1 MSNTDETSDGRF
13 ANSCVMQ
20 GDLPSSAATLHP
32 MQVAFDA
39 DQVRGRSGGGDLNPL
54 NPKRSHGKRT
64 AHEIL
69 VRMPAADSKPPGSER
84 IQDMSAEAAP
94 GSFSPGETFP
104 GRGRSVGRETSPP
117 RHKHTKR
124 AVDVLDVARSPGPG
138 KEARARMQRWA
149 EEALQTPEFYAKPVP
164 ALSLDLVFTKTG
176 DQLVAGRSTDRPTA
190 RKLAREIYQKKVA
203 LTERAKRQSKQPT
216 VRAGVAFEQAP
227 PLAAGKN
234 MPAGEHQL
242 PPWFRASGK
251 KPTASSFLSS
261 EQVLRRVTN
270 RGAGVGAWRNE
281 QGDSDALAWKAWEAR
296 QESVLRGGQEPDN
309 LAVFTA
315 KFRDRLFQQHQS
327 SLLPKLTGKRGVAM
341 AKPTKGREE
350 GREGSSGH
358 RVKTS
363 ELFKEHDPVD
373 GWTFGLDAK
382 STKGGFGRQHRA
394 GNCQSG
400 RGGLGQKHRN
410 VDLLENIQRLDPLGL
425 PLASQQICGHTQ
437 PVPGTQLPPTRQVE
451 ASAPRPAENRP
462 STMSRIQRR
471 VEKERKENLS
481 LQAPEPTRH
490 GEDVVETRALMNQ
503 LVAVSRTGQQD
514 TIEAFVTEV
523 LDACAKL
530 CKDHQYHQAEKL
542 YRAVLEYCPDNAP
555 ALCNL
560 GIIIERVHDNPA
572 AAADLYEQALEAL
585 GGQDIECLIHLARC
599 TYRKASDISKP
610 RALLQKVLTMDPA
623 HYGALNNM
631 ALLLLSEWMRSRPHI
646 ESLSKSDSRAISGE
660 VLLLQG
666 GDLTLK
672 RSDSFPDLPGQMGGR
687 ENAAMSAAEV
697 VEAATAAVSLSESF
711 FWKAFES
718 AKDRDDQV
726 SMALALGNLATIQ
739 KMCYANPRQAEILYK
754 RAIGCDPRHPILRRN
769 YARLYHDYFEEKIE
783 TATAVMHGRV
793 KAAAEVLQGG
803 KWTTASTASISTSVP
818 TSRSAAVLGKIAETE
833 YRKALSLCETADVP
847 SEVRS
852 TALKLDLCLNLAS
865 LLCEDAMGQ
874 RWADAKEIYNLAHH
888 CDSSNLQAAMALSA
902 ILWERENRL
911 HEAEAVLRKSL
922 GAHMQHGE
930 NQRRWKKVRSA
941 ASTISKFLA
950 TKADHI
956 EVKKKRFGASLL
968 HASNYMNLAHFEASK
983 WELKASSTFMNLE
996 KFGATSVFDL
1006 DENKEWATATPFQRA
1021 KTELELQEEDHKFSH
1036 EVIQGEWVYVKYSE
1050 PYIVALV
1057 KVKQRKVLAQMVR
1070 LLAVYFD
1077 GGENRQMLL
1086 LPEVHEQELVV
1097 DPPVL
1102 TSLVR
1107 FEILQVLSK
1116 CLHLRRNV
1124 ANSVTDTIENDA
1136 DIRRGAF
1143 RSEHRRGPG
1152 PASRCRRSHSQV

>member
-1 MSNTDETSDGRF
+1 MSSTDETSDGWL
-13 ANSCVMQ
+13 ANSSVMH
-20 GDLPSSAATLHP
+20 GDLPPSAATLHP
-32 MQVAFDA
+32 PVQCAFDA
-39 DQVRGRSGGGDLNPL
+39 VQVRGRPGGGDLNP
-54 NPKRSHGKRT
+54 KQSHGKRT

-69 VRMPAADSKPPGSER
+69 VRMPAADNKPPGPER
-84 IQDMSAEAAP
+84 IQDMSTEAAP
-94 GSFSPGETFP
+94 GSFSP

-117 RHKHTKR
+117 RPKHTKR

-138 KEARARMQRWA
+138 FEARARMQRCA
-149 EEALQTPEFYAKPVP
+149 EEAVQTPEFCAKPVP

-227 PLAAGKN
+227 PLAVGKN
-234 MPAGEHQL
+234 MQAGEHQL
-242 PPWFRASGK
+242 PPWFRASSK
-251 KPTASSFLSS
+251 KPTASGFLSS

-281 QGDSDALAWKAWEAR
+281 QGDRGALAWEAWEAR

-315 KFRDRLFQQHQS
+315 KFRDRLSQQHQS
-327 SLLPKLTGKRGVAM
+327 SLLPKLTGKLGVAM
-341 AKPTKGREE
+341 ARPTKEREE
-350 GREGSSGH
+350 GRAGSSGH
-358 RVKTS
+358 RIKTS

-382 STKGGFGRQHRA
+382 STKGGFGHQHRA
-394 GNCQSG
+394 GNCQSV
-400 RGGLGQKHRN
+400 RGGRGQKHKN

-425 PLASQQICGHTQ
+425 PLASQQTRHQTQ
-437 PVPGTQLPPTRQVE
+437 PVGTQLPPTRQIE
-451 ASAPRPAENRP
+451 ASAPRPTTNRP

-471 VEKERKENLS
+471 VEKEGKENLS
-481 LQAPEPTRH
+481 LQVPEPTRH

-646 ESLSKSDSRAISGE
+646 ESLSKSDSKAISGE

-666 GDLTLK
+666 GDLTVK
-672 RSDSFPDLPGQMGGR
+672 RNDSFASMSAGSIGSFVEGGQ
-687 ENAAMSAAEV
+687 ENAVMSAAEV

-718 AKDRDDQV
+718 AKDRDDRV
-726 SMALALGNLATIQ
+726 AMALALGNLATIQ
-739 KMCYANPRQAEILYK
+739 KMCHANPRQAEILYK
-754 RAIGCDPRHPILRRN
+754 RAIRCDPRHPILRRN
-769 YARLYHDYFEEKIE
+769 YARLYHDYFRDKIE

-793 KAAAEVLQGG
+793 KAAPEILQGG
-803 KWTTASTASISTSVP
+803 KWTTASTASSSTSVT
-818 TSRSAAVLGKIAETE
+818 TSRSAALLGKIAETE
-833 YRKALSLCETADVP
+833 YRKALSLCEAADVP
-847 SEVRS
+847 SQVRS

-888 CDSSNLQAAMALSA
+888 CESSNLQAAMGLSA

-930 NQRRWKKVRSA
+930 NERRWKKIRSA
-941 ASTISKFLA
+941 ASTISTFLA

-1021 KTELELQEEDHKFSH
+1021 KTDLELQEEDQKLSH

-1116 CLHLRRNV
+1116 CLHLHRNV
-1124 ANSVTDTIENDA
+1124 ATSVTDTIETDA

-1143 RSEHRRGPG
+1143 RSEHRRDPW
-1152 PASRCRRSHSQV
+1152 PASRRRRSHPQV